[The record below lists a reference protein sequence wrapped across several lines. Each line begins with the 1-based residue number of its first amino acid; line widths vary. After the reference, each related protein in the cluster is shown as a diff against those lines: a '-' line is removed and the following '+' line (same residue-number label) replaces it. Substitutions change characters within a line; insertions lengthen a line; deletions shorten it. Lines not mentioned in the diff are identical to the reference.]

1 MRLTKTQETIL
12 ANRFWQRGENYLQ
25 AVLRKGFDRLNYSQ
39 FYKIINAKRPKG
51 NAWKGPKTPEKRPYI
66 KNQEFNSCFMAM
78 TEDEQ
83 LKFRKGLPI
92 PEETLEL
99 FRIGRL
105 AAYYSNPI
113 YESRND

>member
-1 MRLTKTQETIL
+1 
-12 ANRFWQRGENYLQ
+12 
-25 AVLRKGFDRLNYSQ
+25 
-39 FYKIINAKRPKG
+39 
-51 NAWKGPKTPEKRPYI
+51 
-66 KNQEFNSCFMAM
+66 MAM

-83 LKFRKGLPI
+83 LNFRKALPI